1 VSTDFELKCAYT
13 RAKIDLLQTSDKEA
27 WFARVETPAG
37 GYTTSLFS
45 GVWAKERLIDFLR
58 QRGGVLKGKPATP
71 KIELKELTAPTGEED
86 ENQKERDL
94 DDKAQTAASSAVRA
108 ARDAGVVTKG

>member
-1 VSTDFELKCAYT
+1 MSTDFELRCAYT

-45 GVWAKERLIDFLR
+45 GVWDCICVDAHQE
-58 QRGGVLKGKPATP
+58 Q
-71 KIELKELTAPTGEED
+71 
-86 ENQKERDL
+86 
-94 DDKAQTAASSAVRA
+94 AASY
-108 ARDAGVVTKG
+108 T